1 MRTKMS
7 KADYYIKHEQM
18 IKDVTKAIK
27 TGIVVTRVCEEKGY
41 SRETIARLQKLEL
54 IPYAE
59 PMKNKPKPRKYD
71 RLIFDLTYSDW
82 LGDLKPFQ
90 NRWNS
95 IGFNTNFM
103 KDIKFKELRFFS
115 LGMGVGYGFS
125 TISSDQRFMDNKQ
138 IVEMINL
145 EKSGVFD
152 YATIHA
158 HRFYVPFELRFYTK
172 NWNRFKFVIGGSAG
186 LLTGFNQTLIGRD
199 GLKQEKSNLKSNVQV
214 LNYGI
219 HCRFGLRNIAFF
231 GSYQINSLFRERGNP
246 NIHPLQLGLSLSLF

>member
-1 MRTKMS
+1 MKYLHFLGLILFSWVIQAQKNDSQLISRQRPGLFWYFDGLRPTKS
-7 KADYYIKHEQM
+7 ADNHKF
-18 IKDVTKAIK
+18 
-27 TGIVVTRVCEEKGY
+27 
-41 SRETIARLQKLEL
+41 
-54 IPYAE
+54 
-59 PMKNKPKPRKYD
+59 D

>member
-1 MRTKMS
+1 MKYLHFLGLILFSCVIQAQKNDSQLISRQRPGLFWYFDGLRPTKS
-7 KADYYIKHEQM
+7 SDNHKF
-18 IKDVTKAIK
+18 
-27 TGIVVTRVCEEKGY
+27 
-41 SRETIARLQKLEL
+41 
-54 IPYAE
+54 
-59 PMKNKPKPRKYD
+59 D

>member
-1 MRTKMS
+1 MKYLLFLGLFLFSCVIQAQKNDSQLISRQRPGLFWYFDGLRPTKS
-7 KADYYIKHEQM
+7 ADNHKF
-18 IKDVTKAIK
+18 
-27 TGIVVTRVCEEKGY
+27 
-41 SRETIARLQKLEL
+41 
-54 IPYAE
+54 
-59 PMKNKPKPRKYD
+59 D

-125 TISSDQRFMDNKQ
+125 TISSDQRFMDNKP

>member
-1 MRTKMS
+1 MKYLHFLGLILFSCVIQAQKNDSQLISRQRPGLFWYFDGLRPTKS
-7 KADYYIKHEQM
+7 SDNHKF
-18 IKDVTKAIK
+18 
-27 TGIVVTRVCEEKGY
+27 
-41 SRETIARLQKLEL
+41 
-54 IPYAE
+54 
-59 PMKNKPKPRKYD
+59 D

-125 TISSDQRFMDNKQ
+125 TISSDQRFMDNKP

-186 LLTGFNQTLIGRD
+186 LYTGFNQSLIGRD
-199 GLKQEKSNLKSNVQV
+199 GLKKEKSNLKPNVPV

>member
-1 MRTKMS
+1 MKYLLFLGLFLFSCVIQAQKNDSQLISRQRPGLFWYFDGLRPTKS
-7 KADYYIKHEQM
+7 ADNHKF
-18 IKDVTKAIK
+18 
-27 TGIVVTRVCEEKGY
+27 
-41 SRETIARLQKLEL
+41 
-54 IPYAE
+54 
-59 PMKNKPKPRKYD
+59 D